1 MPPAETTVDLGPTF
15 AWTEDL
21 PDAAIAPSPPLTD
34 DSPPPAAR
42 IIEAMLFVGGTPLTV
57 ERAIKI
63 VRGLSGEQ
71 FRDAI
76 DQLNR
81 DYRRQN
87 RPYAILSS
95 DRGYVLT
102 LRPKYLHVGQ
112 KLFGTTREA
121 RLSTAAVDVLALVA
135 YRQPTTK
142 NEVDSLRGAESAAL
156 LKQLLRR
163 GLVQIDHRGEGDEK
177 ESVYGTTPRFLELFG
192 LQSLDD
198 LPKTHDLSE

>member
-1 MPPAETTVDLGPTF
+1 MLPDETTVDLGPTF

-21 PDAAIAPSPPLTD
+21 PEPMVPPPPPSPPED
-34 DSPPPAAR
+34 GPPPAAR
-42 IIEAMLFVGGTPLTV
+42 IIEAMLFVGGAPLTV

-71 FRDAI
+71 FRDAV

-87 RPYAILSS
+87 RPYAILPS

-112 KLFGTTREA
+112 KLFGATREA

-135 YRQPTTK
+135 YRQPATK
-142 NEVDSLRGAESAAL
+142 DEVDSLRGAESSGL

-163 GLVQIDHRGEGDEK
+163 GLVQIDRRGEEA
-177 ESVYGTTPRFLELFG
+177 VYGTTPRFLELFG
-192 LQSLDD
+192 LLSLDD
-198 LPKTHDLSE
+198 LPKTHDLGDV